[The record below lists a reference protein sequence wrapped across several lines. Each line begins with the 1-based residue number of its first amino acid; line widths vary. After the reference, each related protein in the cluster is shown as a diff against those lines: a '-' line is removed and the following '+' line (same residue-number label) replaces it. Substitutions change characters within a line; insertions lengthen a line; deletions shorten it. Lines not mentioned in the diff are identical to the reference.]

1 MRLCAVV
8 KRSSGQTIKWS
19 NDQVKI
25 SRSAFGDLQ
34 NPFSYLRF
42 YKRKRE
48 DRKDTQIKLV
58 ILKGT
63 LKEFSVK
70 CHTNPA
76 ALNLTTACIKVV

>member
-1 MRLCAVV
+1 MRLCTVV
-8 KRSSGQTIKWS
+8 KRSSGQAIKWS

-25 SRSAFGDLQ
+25 SRSSFSDLQ

-48 DRKDTQIKLV
+48 ARKDKQIKLV

-70 CHTNPA
+70 CHTNPG
-76 ALNLTTACIKVV
+76 ALNLITACIKVV